1 VLTDM
6 TKDVIADEKNA
17 AAVNRMITLR
27 RYAYPAEI
35 ASVIRFIASPA
46 GGYLTGVN
54 IPIDGGM
61 VLN

>member
-1 VLTDM
+1 M

-27 RYAYPAEI
+27 RYAQPEEI
-35 ASVIRFIASPA
+35 ASIVRFVATPA
-46 GGYLTGVN
+46 AGYLTGVN
-54 IPIDGGM
+54 IPADGGM